1 MKKQSEVFN
10 IVSEPSTILM
20 VEWLDASHQSG
31 PIDITELSGEH
42 IIRSVGWLIQETRER
57 VTLAQ
62 DFCVSIDSY
71 REVLHIP
78 KKYILKEERYNCDLP

>member
-1 MKKQSEVFN
+1 MKKKPTIEFN
-10 IVSEPSTILM
+10 IVSEPSIILM

-31 PIDITELSGEH
+31 PIDLTELSGEH
-42 IIRSVGWLIQETRER
+42 IIRSVGWLIQETKKR

-62 DFCVSIDSY
+62 DFCVSIDNY

-78 KKYILKEERYNCDLP
+78 KKYILNQERYKWK